1 MPGALLDTSVLIA
14 PDASGATAVPAAAIS
29 AVSMGELRAGVLR
42 APTATERTARAA
54 RLEAIRSAYLPIP
67 VDEAIADEYGRAL
80 ALARDGGQPAKAT
93 DLLIIATAAA
103 TGRALVTRDERQ
115 ASLARRAGLAVVVP
129 A

>member
-1 MPGALLDTSVLIA
+1 MCSGRPRPPSGPHEPPGSRPFD
-14 PDASGATAVPAAAIS
+14 
-29 AVSMGELRAGVLR
+29 R
-42 APTATERTARAA
+42 
-54 RLEAIRSAYLPIP
+54 AYLPIP

-80 ALARDGGQPAKAT
+80 ALARDDGQPAKAT